1 MLKSSILSLL
11 TSGYDAERRCAM
23 LDAGAWDA
31 WREREERERSWGVAV
46 VEDLENW
53 SRGGVE
59 ESGSGGGVEESGSGE
74 VVVES
79 AANVTI

>member
-1 MLKSSILSLL
+1 
-11 TSGYDAERRCAM
+11 M

-46 VEDLENW
+46 VEELEDR

-59 ESGSGGGVEESGSGE
+59 ESRSGGVEEPGSGE
-74 VVVES
+74 VVES

>member
-1 MLKSSILSLL
+1 MLKSSILPLP

-46 VEDLENW
+46 VEELGDW
-53 SRGGVE
+53 SGGGVE
-59 ESGSGGGVEESGSGE
+59 ESRSGGVEESGSGE
-74 VVVES
+74 VVES

>member
-1 MLKSSILSLL
+1 
-11 TSGYDAERRCAM
+11 M

-46 VEDLENW
+46 VEELENW

-59 ESGSGGGVEESGSGE
+59 ESRSGGGVEESGSGE
-74 VVVES
+74 VVVVES
-79 AANVTI
+79 AANVMI